1 MRLSEIEQGA
11 QIEVPRECGEA
22 IKALAKG
29 VASDGQ
35 QVLALR
41 FIVEALA
48 GADRMSFVPG
58 VQEAALVAAWKEG
71 RRFVG
76 LKLREIIATPMPER
90 AEPAAPPVNRGP
102 RARRK
107 QPG

>member
-22 IKALAKG
+22 IKAMSKG
-29 VASDGQ
+29 AASEGQ
-35 QVLALR
+35 QMLALR

-48 GADRMSFVPG
+48 GTDRMSFVPG
-58 VQEAALVAAWKEG
+58 VNEAALVSAWKEG

-76 LKLREIIATPMPER
+76 LKLREIIATPIGKR
-90 AEPAAPPVNRGP
+90 AEPAAPFVNRGP
-102 RARRK
+102 QGKRK
-107 QPG
+107 TG